1 MSRRDKGTRGPGA
14 KPPRG
19 ARGNVRQS
27 NDAVAVDE
35 YSTGWLKKG
44 FPWVYP
50 KEVTRS
56 GPPPGAEARVLG
68 ATGQL
73 LGRGIVARGFLAMR
87 VFRHDDGPLDQSWM
101 DATLDRAAALR
112 ALVVDA
118 ETDGFR
124 LVHAENDGLPG
135 IRVDW
140 WRSFAVIVLDCPTLG
155 ALVPMVVDWLE
166 RRRQPR
172 GVVLCYRTDPRDDRP
187 DDEVLNPAPGLLAGR
202 APTGPVRV
210 RERGIRFD
218 VLPLDGPDVGLYA
231 DMRHV
236 RAWLEPSWG
245 GTRVLNTFAYTGAFS
260 VAAAVHGASEVV
272 SVDLSSRVLDR
283 AEANFAANELDLSS
297 HAFIA
302 SDTFKAL
309 DRMRRTGETFDRVIL
324 DPPSFSRSDAGVWSA
339 SRDYP
344 RLVAA
349 AARVLD
355 AGGWLVAA
363 SNQGEVS
370 PRQFSGFVQDG
381 LRKAGR
387 TGQLLASLGQAPDF
401 PAATTFPEGRYLK
414 VHVLRLDG

>member
-1 MSRRDKGTRGPGA
+1 MSRGRAAAHGA
-14 KPPRG
+14 STLE
-19 ARGNVRQS
+19 V
-27 NDAVAVDE
+27 DA
-35 YSTGWLKKG
+35 YSTGWLKKQ

-50 KEVTRS
+50 KEVRKGS
-56 GPPPGAEARVLG
+56 PRPGNEVVVRG
-68 ATGQL
+68 TGGQV
-73 LGRGIVARGFLAMR
+73 LGRGLAARGFLAAR
-87 VFRHDDGPLDQSWM
+87 VYRHDDGPLDQAWM
-101 DATLDRAAALR
+101 DGVLDRARALR
-112 ALVVDA
+112 DVLIDP

-140 WRSFAVIVLDCPTLG
+140 WRSFAVIVLDCPSVG
-155 ALVPMVVDWLE
+155 SLVPMVVDWLE
-166 RRRQPR
+166 RTLQPR
-172 GVVLCYRTDPRDDRP
+172 GIALCYRRDPRDDRA
-187 DDEVLNPAPGLLAGR
+187 DDEVLDPAPGLIAGR

-210 RERGIRFD
+210 RERGARFD

-236 RAWLEPSWG
+236 RAWLEPYWG

-260 VAAAVHGASEVV
+260 VVAALGGASEVV
-272 SVDLSSRVLDR
+272 TVDLSARVLER
-283 AEANFAANELDLSS
+283 AEDNFAANDLDPSTYE
-297 HAFIA
+297 FIQG
-302 SDTFKAL
+302 DTFKVL
-309 DRMRRTGETFDRVIL
+309 DRLRRTGALFDRVIL
-324 DPPSFSRSDAGVWSA
+324 DPPSFSRSDEGTWSA

-349 AARVLD
+349 AARVTD
-355 AGGWLVAA
+355 GGGWLVAA

-387 TGQLLASLGQAPDF
+387 TAQLLTSLGQAPDF